1 MANQLIVSIIV
12 PVYKME
18 SYLHCCIDSI
28 LVQTFRNFELLLI
41 EDGSPDQS
49 GAVCDE
55 YAEKDSRI
63 RVFHKENGGVS
74 SARNLGLD
82 NARGEWVTFVD
93 ADDMIQPDFLEELV
107 APTKDYADLDF
118 VHAGCCNYR
127 NEKIASVEQQY
138 ELYVGNDPA
147 YLFNNFRGLTFS
159 KLFRLENINKWS
171 HGLPLRFD
179 ERMRIAEDMAFTLDY
194 ILNVKRYAFV
204 PEKGYLYRRDNEGS
218 ATNQKRIPEFDEA
231 LHAFKHQ
238 FISTQTYV
246 EKKSICDERALKYR
260 YGQLSKTLLQVILL
274 MHKHQM
280 PSSVINNHIK
290 YAFSKQELALLNNFH
305 SVKPKLLVLLI
316 KLNLHGLIK
325 LTYRLKNQR
334 IVSLWR
340 KN

>member
-1 MANQLIVSIIV
+1 MPSVSIIV
-12 PVYKME
+12 PVYNVEK
-18 SYLHCCIDSI
+18 YLCHCIDSI
-28 LVQTFRNFELLLI
+28 LAQSFTDFELLLI
-41 EDGSPDQS
+41 NDGSLDRS
-49 GAVCDE
+49 GEICDE
-55 YAEKDSRI
+55 YAAKDSRI
-63 RVFHKENGGVS
+63 RVFHKKNGGAS

-82 NARGEWVTFVD
+82 NAFGEWVTFVD
-93 ADDMIQPDFLEELV
+93 ADDMIQSSFLKELV
-107 APTKDYADLDF
+107 APTRDYVDLDF
-118 VHAGCCNYR
+118 VHAGCCNCR
-127 NEKIASVEQQY
+127 NEKIVSIEQLY
-138 ELYVGNDPA
+138 ELYIGNDPA
-147 YLFNNFRGLTFS
+147 YLFNNFRGLTVS

-171 HGLPLRFD
+171 CGVPLRFD
-179 ERMRIAEDMAFTLDY
+179 ERMSIAEDMAFTLDY

-316 KLNLHGLIK
+316 KLNLHSLIK
-325 LTYRLKNQR
+325 LTYRLKNKR

>member
-1 MANQLIVSIIV
+1 MLSVSVIV
-12 PVYKME
+12 PVYEVEK
-18 SYLHCCIDSI
+18 YLCHCIDSI
-28 LVQTFRNFELLLI
+28 LAQSFTDFELLLI
-41 EDGSPDQS
+41 NDGSLDRS
-49 GAVCDE
+49 GEICDE
-55 YAEKDSRI
+55 YAAKDSRI
-63 RVFHKENGGVS
+63 RVFHKKNGGAS

-82 NARGEWVTFVD
+82 NALGEWVTFVD
-93 ADDMIQPDFLEELV
+93 ADDVIQPGFLEELV
-107 APTKDYADLDF
+107 APTRAYADLDF
-118 VHAGCCNYR
+118 VHAGCCNFR
-127 NEKIASVEQQY
+127 NEKIVSIEQQY
-138 ELYVGNDPA
+138 ELYVGDDPA
-147 YLFNNFRGLTFS
+147 YLFNNFRGLTVS

-280 PSSVINNHIK
+280 PSSVIKNHIQ
-290 YAFSKQELALLNNFH
+290 YDFSEQELALLQNFH
-305 SVKPKLLVLLI
+305 SLKSKLLVLLI
-316 KLNLHGLIK
+316 KLNLHSLIK
-325 LTYRLKNQR
+325 LTYRLKNKR
-334 IVSLWR
+334 IVNLWR
-340 KN
+340 RN